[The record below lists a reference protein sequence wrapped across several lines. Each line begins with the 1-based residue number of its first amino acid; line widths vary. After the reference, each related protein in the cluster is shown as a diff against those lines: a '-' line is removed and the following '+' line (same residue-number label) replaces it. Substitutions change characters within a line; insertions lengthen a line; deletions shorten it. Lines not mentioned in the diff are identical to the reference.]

1 MTQQS
6 HILARLQAGKKV
18 SQLSALRD
26 FGCMRLAA
34 VIHRLRKKGY
44 VITSETRHQKG
55 TQYAVYRL
63 QGPEDE

>member
-1 MTQQS
+1 MTHQAL
-6 HILARLQAGKKV
+6 ILARLQEGKKV
-18 SQLSALRD
+18 SQLSVLRD

-44 VITSETRHQKG
+44 QITSETRHQKG

-63 QGPEDE
+63 QMPEDE